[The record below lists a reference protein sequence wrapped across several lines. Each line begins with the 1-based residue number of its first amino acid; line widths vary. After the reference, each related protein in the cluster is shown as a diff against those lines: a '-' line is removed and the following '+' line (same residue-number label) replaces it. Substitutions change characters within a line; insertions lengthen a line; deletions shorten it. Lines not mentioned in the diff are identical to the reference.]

1 MLFCFRAC
9 KAKHNAKY
17 VKNRSTSVGM
27 NKFSGAAGIEIDKDA
42 LYADLN
48 DAHGYSNAVCAGACI
63 IASYVAS
70 AATVVAAVGNTIG
83 KVGENKAMS
92 EETKRAKERD
102 DAEVKLMAQQA
113 GINEEQMKR
122 KLDMEENAIMAEL
135 DPINQIMQNPDLSP
149 AEKQEAVKQVKE
161 GLETKGKKNLKKYA
175 LIGGIALV
183 AVVVLAKA
191 FKR

>member
-1 MLFCFRAC
+1 MFLCFRAC
-9 KAKHNAKY
+9 KAKMNERYK
-17 VKNRSTSVGM
+17 KTTRSTSVGM
-27 NKFSGAAGIEIDKDA
+27 NKFSGAAGMEIDKDA

-48 DAHGYSNAVCAGACI
+48 EAHGYSNIEPATTITAAVI
-63 IASYVAS
+63 TS
-70 AATVVAAVGNTIG
+70 AATIIAAVGSTIG
-83 KVGENKAMS
+83 KVGENKAMK

-122 KLDMEENAIMAEL
+122 KLDMEENALMAEL